1 MREALGPAAL
11 PTSSPRGHWGHRL
24 PQEHGWARFAECS
37 GLWLLQ
43 AHLQGADLEKGGEGA
58 GWGWRGGPSSRRK
71 ELWWGGAAAKP
82 GRPAPGAPWSRGG
95 ATCALFTSPS
105 GLQMSPSAQTGSP
118 ALSQASG
125 TCRMPDGH
133 RNQELELLG
142 A

>member
-1 MREALGPAAL
+1 MGLARGP
-11 PTSSPRGHWGHRL
+11 
-24 PQEHGWARFAECS
+24 
-37 GLWLLQ
+37 LLQ
-43 AHLQGADLEKGGEGA
+43 AEGA
-58 GWGWRGGPSSRRK
+58 GVGR
-71 ELWWGGAAAKP
+71 AAAKP